1 MHDPVPNG
9 SCVVV
14 AFRSRG
20 ADLGPGGH
28 VGISKVNPVR
38 VLFTVFLGVALSLVL
53 SGCGLGGA
61 TTADTTPAPTTTDEV
76 VLVPTDVDFGTV
88 AIKTTAKVPLKLTNP
103 GKQALTV
110 LTVDITG
117 SAFAV
122 TNLALPLSIPAGST
136 YTANVTFSPTMS
148 GANTGSAT
156 ITTDKSNG
164 NGKKIGLLGNGGTS
178 KLDASPTAVS
188 FGSLAVGKTTTKV
201 VSITNS
207 GNAALKITAASVSN
221 ASFATTDSTWVYP
234 VTIAAGSSKNL
245 NVTYAPKAAGS
256 ATGTVTFTS
265 DATSG
270 TSTVSL
276 SGTATTAGQLAAS
289 PGAIS
294 FGSVGVGTVKTQLLT
309 LTNTGGNPVII
320 SSMTS
325 TDAPVTITGPTMPA
339 TVAVGASV
347 DITVRWAPTTA
358 GALSAGLAIIN
369 DGATSP
375 FAIAVSGT
383 GVAPSLS
390 ASPTSFSFGSI
401 NTGSTAT
408 NTLTLTNN
416 GTVSVTVSSVTA
428 TGAAFTVTGFTLPAT
443 LAAGQSVAGTV
454 SFKPTAAGS
463 ATGSV
468 AVSSNASPLNIPL
481 SGSGV
486 AVAPVA
492 AITPTSVAFG
502 NVKTGTTQSRAVTIQ
517 NTGNANLV
525 VSGVAATGAG
535 FSVTGFTLPLTLAP
549 GTSANGSVT
558 FAPTAAG
565 NTSGSVTVTSNAPGA
580 SSALSGTGI
589 QPVLTVTPT
598 SLAFSS
604 VTTGTTSTQPLT
616 LRNSGTATLT
626 VSQLSVTGAGFSV
639 TGFTLPLTLA
649 PGANVAGSVRFAPT
663 TAGAVT
669 GSVTPTSDSAVS
681 VAPVALS
688 GTGVLATP
696 QITVTPT
703 SIAFGSITTG
713 NSTTSGLT
721 LKNTGTADLN
731 ISAITASGAG
741 YSISGF
747 ILPLTLAPGAS
758 AVGNVVFAPTTT
770 GALNGSVA
778 IASNSATAAPT
789 VTLTGSGVA
798 PATFLLSVSPT
809 SLTFGSVLV
818 GNSSTLPVTLTN
830 NGTGAISVTAGNV
843 IGTGYSLTGATFP
856 LSIAAGASRSV
867 NVVFTPQI
875 SGAANGTA
883 SFVSNATNS
892 PASVTMTGS
901 GQAPVP
907 HFVDL
912 SWNASTSSGING
924 YHIYRS
930 STSGGAYSLLNNT
943 LQSGTSYT
951 DSTVLSGRTYFYMVR
966 AVHTTG
972 TESPDSNV
980 ASAAIP
986 TP

>member
-1 MHDPVPNG
+1 MARVWWWRFA
-9 SCVVV
+9 V
-14 AFRSRG
+14 RG

-38 VLFTVFLGVALSLVL
+38 VLFTVFLVSVFLLVL

-61 TTADTTPAPTTTDEV
+61 TTTDTNPPPTTTDEV
-76 VLVPTDVDFGTV
+76 ILTPADVDFGTV
-88 AIKTTAKVPLKLTNP
+88 AIKTTSKVPLKLTNP

-110 LTVDITG
+110 LKVDITG
-117 SAFAV
+117 TAFAV
-122 TNLALPLSIPAGST
+122 TNLAVPLSIAAGAT
-136 YTANVTFSPTMS
+136 YTADVTFSPTVS

-156 ITTDKSNG
+156 VTTDKGNG

-188 FGSLAVGKTTTKV
+188 FGILAVGKSTTKV
-201 VSITNS
+201 VSVTNS
-207 GNAALKITAASVSN
+207 GTVPLKITNASVSN
-221 ASFATTDSTWVYP
+221 AAFTATDSTWVYP
-234 VTIAAGSSKNL
+234 VSIAAGSSKNL
-245 NVTYAPKAAGS
+245 TITYAPKSAGA
-256 ATGTVTFTS
+256 ATGSISFNS

-270 TSTVSL
+270 SSSVSL
-276 SGTATTAGQLAAS
+276 SGTAITPGQLGAS
-289 PGAIS
+289 PGAIP
-294 FGSVGVGTVKTQLLT
+294 FGNVAVGTVKTQTLT
-309 LTNTGGNPVII
+309 LSNTGANPVVI
-320 SSMTS
+320 SSISS
-325 TDAPVTITGPTMPA
+325 TDTPVTITGLTMPA
-339 TVAVGASV
+339 TVAAGASV
-347 DITVRWAPTTA
+347 AVTVQFAPTTA
-358 GALSAGLAIIN
+358 GVLSAGIAIIN

-375 FAIAVSGT
+375 FGIAVSGT
-383 GVAPSLS
+383 GVAPALS

-401 NTGSTAT
+401 NIGSTAT

-428 TGAAFTVTGFTLPAT
+428 SGAGFSVTGFAFPAT
-443 LAAGQSVAGTV
+443 LAAGQSLAGTV

-468 AVSSNASPLNIPL
+468 AVSSNASPLNISL
-481 SGSGV
+481 SGTGV

-502 NVKTGTTQSRAVTIQ
+502 NINTGTTQSRAITIQ

-525 VSGVAATGAG
+525 VSGVATTGAG
-535 FSVTGFTLPLTLAP
+535 FSATGFTLPLTLAP
-549 GTSANGSVT
+549 GTSANGSVS
-558 FAPTAAG
+558 FAPAAAG
-565 NTSGSVTVTSNAPGA
+565 STTGSLTVTSNAPGA

-598 SLAFSS
+598 SVAFAS

-616 LRNSGTATLT
+616 LRNSGTATLN

-649 PGANVAGSVRFAPT
+649 PGASAAGTIRFSPT
-663 TAGAVT
+663 TAGAAT
-669 GSVTPTSDSAVS
+669 GSVTATSDSAVS

-703 SIAFGSITTG
+703 SIGFGSITTG
-713 NSTTSGLT
+713 SSTSSALT

-731 ISAITASGAG
+731 ITAITPSGAG
-741 YSISGF
+741 YSVSGF
-747 ILPLTLAPGAS
+747 IVPLTLVPGAS

-770 GALNGSVA
+770 GALNGSVTVT
-778 IASNSATAAPT
+778 SNSATAAPT
-789 VTLTGSGVA
+789 VTLTGSGAA
-798 PATFLLSVSPT
+798 PATFLLSVSPS
-809 SLTFGSVLV
+809 SLTFGSVFT
-818 GNSSTLPVTLTN
+818 GNSSTLPVILTN
-830 NGTGAISVTAGNV
+830 NGTGAISVTSGNV
-843 IGTGYSLTGATFP
+843 TGTGYSISGVTFP
-856 LSIAAGASRSV
+856 LAVAAGATKSV
-867 NVVFTPQI
+867 NVNFAPQI
-875 SGAANGTA
+875 SGPANGSV

-892 PASVTMTGS
+892 PASVTMTGT
-901 GQAPVP
+901 GQAPLP

-966 AVHTTG
+966 AVDTTG
-972 TESPDSNV
+972 AESPDSNV